1 MSGSSPQVRGTL
13 QCVSVFRQVIRFI
26 PAGAGNTVRQ
36 AAAISQRPVHPRRC
50 GEHATV
56 SGAAAATVGSS
67 PQVRGT
73 RWGREGL
80 RNRYRFIPAGAGNT
94 GERSSG
100 RQPFPVHP
108 RRCGEHAQVV
118 GNRTARCGSSPQVR
132 GTPCSSWT
140 QDTSSRFIP
149 AGAGN
154 TSATVTTMA
163 LITVHPR
170 RCGEHGVAREIPCL
184 QIGSSP
190 QVRGTHSISRQG
202 KPLSRFIPAG
212 AGNTQGRRC
221 GLCADSVHPRRCG
234 EHILRKDTG
243 APSIGSSPQVRGT
256 LKGAGVDCAQI
267 RFIPA
272 GAGNTRRAWWGC
284 GSNPVHPRRC
294 GEHALGISAT
304 EASTGSSPQVR
315 GTRPSITSGSA
326 PSRFIPAG
334 AGNTAATMATARI
347 SSVHPR
353 RCGEHA
359 VAVNDWAQNG
369 GSSPQVRGT
378 QQPDIRIQPGRRFI
392 PAGAGNTR

>member
-170 RCGEHGVAREIPCL
+170 RCGEHLPMMPPSISAYGSSPQVRGTRRRTRNSLPTNWFIPAGAGNTLNLAAGKATVAVHPRRCGEHSRAPVWTVRRF
-184 QIGSSP
+184 GSSP
-190 QVRGTHSISRQG
+190 QVRGTHLEKRHGSAIN
-202 KPLSRFIPAG
+202 RFIPAG

-234 EHILRKDTG
+234 EH
-243 APSIGSSPQVRGT
+243 
-256 LKGAGVDCAQI
+256 
-267 RFIPA
+267 
-272 GAGNTRRAWWGC
+272 
-284 GSNPVHPRRC
+284 
-294 GEHALGISAT
+294 
-304 EASTGSSPQVR
+304 
-315 GTRPSITSGSA
+315 
-326 PSRFIPAG
+326 
-334 AGNTAATMATARI
+334 AAC
-347 SSVHPR
+347 VV
-353 RCGEHA
+353 GL
-359 VAVNDWAQNG
+359 W
-369 GSSPQVRGT
+369 
-378 QQPDIRIQPGRRFI
+378 
-392 PAGAGNTR
+392 